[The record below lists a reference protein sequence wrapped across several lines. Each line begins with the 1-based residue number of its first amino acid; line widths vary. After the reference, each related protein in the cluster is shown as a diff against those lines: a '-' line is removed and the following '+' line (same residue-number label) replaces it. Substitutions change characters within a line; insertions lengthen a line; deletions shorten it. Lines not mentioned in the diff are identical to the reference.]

1 MAGNTLTID
10 IPTGQTSIS
19 TANSISFSFKVQQP
33 TAYSTSDCQVY
44 ASITLVGSTAAQFAV
59 ISCTSSANNSEKSV
73 ETLNFTTGTSTQS
86 TGWKTISGLNCNTG
100 NTTFKFK
107 VIFYRG
113 SGRSTTH
120 VKTFTYSTSGTV
132 YWKQPYTFTI
142 YSPLTN
148 EGEGKGTTSPSP
160 GNYYPKY
167 IGDTVKV
174 TAVPD
179 SGYEFKGWVQLG
191 NISAS
196 LSVNPTTVTI
206 KGNGGIRPKFKAK
219 SPLST
224 ATAPKINKSSS
235 VTVKY
240 GTTYTISWTK
250 VTNAIGYDIWTHGV
264 ASGSYGND
272 WSKHTG
278 DVGNID
284 SKSGMG
290 NWQASAIGN
299 SYEYYIQPLASS
311 SSSYST
317 PAASSCGKVSVLVAG
332 SVTLYDIN
340 GKVLTNW
347 NNKLATSWSSK
358 EVSYT
363 APSGY
368 GTVKWYTK
376 SGGKGDE
383 VSSYSTANFRS
394 NGTLILYAYAA
405 QKTYTI
411 TFDANGGT
419 NVPSP
424 ITVNAGKSCN
434 LSEISKPTPPS
445 GKSFK
450 GWNTSKTST
459 SVLSGSYTP
468 TGNVTLYAIYA
479 NNYNIDYNLNI
490 SIKVGTTQTL
500 SHSPSSIPS
509 ATITA
514 GTAYTISSTT
524 PTMEGH
530 VFSYWKDSS
539 GATYPVGGTYNKSS
553 GTTLTAQWT
562 ANTYAPKKGTPE
574 PASAP
579 QYPSSFG
586 SWKFNTGI
594 TMPAVPDHDEDK
606 WQPQNPFWK
615 VTTGNT
621 SVLVA
626 AGGTYNFN
634 VATTPTVAPLWK
646 QVTYWRGGQLWI
658 YVPEE
663 GGFFD

>member
-1 MAGNTLTID
+1 MAGYTVGTVGEYSGATYSIILSDYYSSNNTLIIIDANGGTLTLEDGSTGTGTFQFGINKTARLTCSSSRPATAQINWKSFIRTGYYISGWEKVSSGSYANNSTVKDFTMAGND
-10 IPTGQTSIS
+10 
-19 TANSISFSFKVQQP
+19 
-33 TAYSTSDCQVY
+33 
-44 ASITLVGSTAAQFAV
+44 
-59 ISCTSSANNSEKSV
+59 TSSIRVK
-73 ETLNFTTGTSTQS
+73 FTI
-86 TGWKTISGLNCNTG
+86 ISDGGIIHIRPVWSKLEYN
-100 NTTFKFK
+100 
-107 VIFYRG
+107 
-113 SGRSTTH
+113 
-120 VKTFTYSTSGTV
+120 
-132 YWKQPYTFTI
+132 FTI
-142 YSPLTN
+142 YSPKTN
-148 EGEGKGTTSPSP
+148 EGEGKGTTSPKA
-160 GNYYPKY
+160 GTYTYAY
-167 IGDTVKV
+167 GDTVKV

-196 LSVNPTTVTI
+196 LNVNPTTVTI
-206 KGNGGIRPKFKAK
+206 KGAGGIRPKFKAK

-240 GTTYTISWTK
+240 GTTYNISWTK

-278 DVGNID
+278 NVGNID

-299 SYEYYIQPLASS
+299 SYEYYVQPLASS

-394 NGTLILYAYAA
+394 SGTLILYAYAA

-419 NVPSP
+419 NAPSSV
-424 ITVNAGKSCN
+424 TVNAGKSCN

-490 SIKVGTTQTL
+490 PIKVGTTQTL
-500 SHSPSSIPS
+500 SHSPSSISS

-514 GTAYTISSTT
+514 GTAYTIYSTT

-530 VFSYWKDSS
+530 VFSCWKDSS
-539 GATYPVGGTYNKSS
+539 GTTYPVGGTYNKSS

-594 TMPAVPDHDEDK
+594 TMLTHKPI
-606 WQPQNPFWK
+606 PQKIQYLFSIK
-615 VTTGNT
+615 TILF
-621 SVLVA
+621 SKSL
-626 AGGTYNFN
+626 
-634 VATTPTVAPLWK
+634 
-646 QVTYWRGGQLWI
+646 I
-658 YVPEE
+658 
-663 GGFFD
+663 